1 MTDGGRGRL
10 GSGLETCGPASPWDW
25 DTLVT
30 IYYLPLCLKLSR
42 KHTLRRYF
50 LSPYYDTHL
59 VWSLLLIVFTAH
71 ISPVCYAGR
80 PPRLCCKVLTAL
92 LWPGEEERCS
102 MKTPHIHRLASL
114 ASTAPDTAAGHM
126 TYLTHA
132 RVPSGFSRHWW
143 LPSQFPCTECTQH
156 CTAALQAGE
165 RCAGAWCADCGLHYV
180 QLCWDNFRHKSCNYI
195 NTTPTRHQPPLCS
208 HYSDFVREHAQRSIK
223 NKISKTLHSQSTLNW
238 ILIIL
243 DIN

>member
-143 LPSQFPCTECTQH
+143 LPSQFPCTECT
-156 CTAALQAGE
+156 AALQHCRLVRG
-165 RCAGAWCADCGLHYV
+165 V
-180 QLCWDNFRHKSCNYI
+180 QVHGVQTVAFI
-195 NTTPTRHQPPLCS
+195 MCS
-208 HYSDFVREHAQRSIK
+208 SAEI
-223 NKISKTLHSQSTLNW
+223 IS
-238 ILIIL
+238 
-243 DIN
+243 DINHAITSTQHRPGTSRHSARITQILSENMLREA